1 MAELPNLAGVATKDL
16 VDTIGSGRFQAAYIN
31 WARTINLLHEH
42 APGWM
47 VDYVASPDGGL
58 VHRAPVGGYL
68 LIGFRHID
76 GTTTPALPQAVM
88 DHKNN
93 AIAYDKISARNITD
107 TQRRGMCMAA
117 AMTFGLT
124 YELWAKDPMEE
135 AYSRPVS
142 EEAPVAA
149 PKAPLAGTKATAP
162 PAPAAAEAV
171 KEFRGSAGAV
181 KASEPL
187 VPDTAT
193 EATFREAALEKGV
206 HTVAIDALVAIVN
219 DKLGGDFEKGL
230 GVLGG
235 KTADEL
241 NAKYAPKEADTT
253 GEQW

>member
-1 MAELPNLAGVATKDL
+1 MANLPNLAGVATKDL
-16 VDTIGSGRFQAAYIN
+16 VDTIGTGRFQAAYIN

-58 VHRAPVGGYL
+58 VHRAPIGGYL

-135 AYSRPVS
+135 AYSRPAS
-142 EEAPVAA
+142 EEAPQVA
-149 PKAPLAGTKATAP
+149 PKAPVSAP
-162 PAPAAAEAV
+162 PAAEKAPTTKKAAPAPGGTSEAAKAV
-171 KEFRGSAGAV
+171 KE
-181 KASEPL
+181 SE
-187 VPDTAT
+187 VT

-206 HTVAIDALVAIVN
+206 HTVAIDTLVAIVN
-219 DKLGGDFEKGL
+219 DKLSGDFEKGL
-230 GVLGG
+230 GVLSS
-235 KTADEL
+235 KSAEEL
-241 NAKYAPKEADTT
+241 NEKYAPASTDE
-253 GEQW
+253 EW

>member
-16 VDTIGSGRFQAAYIN
+16 VDTIGTGRFQAAYIN

-47 VDYVASPDGGL
+47 VDYVANPDGGL

-68 LIGFRHID
+68 LISFRHTD
-76 GTTTPALPQAVM
+76 GTTTPALPQAIM

-93 AIAYDKISARNITD
+93 AIAYDKISARDITD

-124 YELWAKDPMEE
+124 YELWAKDKLEE
-135 AYSRPVS
+135 AYSRPATQEV
-142 EEAPVAA
+142 PAA
-149 PKAPLAGTKATAP
+149 PKA
-162 PAPAAAEAV
+162 APAATKAPSAV
-171 KEFRGSAGAV
+171 AAKV
-181 KASEPL
+181 SEPL
-187 VPDTAT
+187 VPDAAS

-206 HTVAIDALVAIVN
+206 HTVAIDALIAIVGE
-219 DKLGGDFEKGL
+219 KLGGDFEKGL
-230 GVLGG
+230 GVLAS
-235 KTADEL
+235 KSAEEL
-241 NAKYAPKEADTT
+241 NAKYGPKEEPD